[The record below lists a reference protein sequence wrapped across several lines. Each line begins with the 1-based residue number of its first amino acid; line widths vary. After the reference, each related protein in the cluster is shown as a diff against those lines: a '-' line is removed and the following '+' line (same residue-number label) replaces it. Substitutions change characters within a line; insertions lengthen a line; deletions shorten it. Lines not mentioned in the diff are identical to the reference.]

1 MITTT
6 LRSEWIKLRSARSLF
21 ILQIMTAIVTIGVS
35 YLHCRGYRV
44 AAGDDPTQI
53 SLFGLTLGVFF
64 AGVIFSSELRTRA
77 DAAAAL
83 GCNLCGAMLGGL
95 LENLSMI
102 VGLKAIVLL
111 ALAIYL
117 GSLYTALKMRAVSAL
132 STP

>member
-1 MITTT
+1 LLVLWM
-6 LRSEWIKLRSARSLF
+6 LPLQPFFALPLWARAAASGP
-21 ILQIMTAIVTIGVS
+21 IVAV
-35 YLHCRGYRV
+35 
-44 AAGDDPTQI
+44 P
-53 SLFGLTLGVFF
+53 VFF

-111 ALAIYL
+111 ALAIYV
-117 GSLYTALKMRAVSAL
+117 GSLYAALRARAASAL
-132 STP
+132 PAP